1 MKTSKTVEK
10 KSVSLSVFIISMMV
24 IVLVVIAFVFAFFMR
39 ATQIVPSLKSSVLD
53 TLSRSVR
60 YEGNELQTQMTNV
73 STAGINLVEQ
83 IEQTIDRW
91 MEKEGLSVETFHASD
106 AEFLR
111 KVVDQIL
118 PHLLDT
124 LKLNVADGL
133 LVALDG
139 SALSFGG
146 CLAEGATVSAIYLKD
161 QNLSSLNADYSDLM
175 LMSGPKYVAREL
187 NIPLDNYWEP
197 ELSLAGMSDGREIFL
212 EVMETASAY
221 PSLKTRQMGCW
232 YGPVH
237 IAGDAAVITYV
248 LPLVERS
255 SGKSYGVVGI
265 ELSESQIKKL
275 FGMSGFQCQDDS
287 LLALTEMWEDDL
299 LGPWLVSSGT
309 VANRFLASPDQ
320 MPYRIRDLSEFGD
333 NLHEVWYPSV
343 GNVTLVR
350 YPLNLYYS
358 DSPYKDRQLGLIG
371 GVYSEKLYEPI
382 YRVMWL
388 IILTFAASLAGG
400 FVCVLF
406 ASKFLTRRLTRLER
420 QLGKFDPDDRGYQF
434 SCSGITEIDGL
445 IGAIEQLRGNF
456 EEVSDRLTDAIN
468 MTGMPIGF
476 VELDL
481 VKGKVF
487 VSDLIFKWFGI
498 KDASSGTE
506 RREGASSFIPMDVW
520 SPTFNRLMERSSEDD
535 PLVHPLDFIEE
546 FPLRWIRVKHA
557 GHQGKTFYI
566 LTDVTQEIMERKD
579 FEYQRDFDALTGLL
593 NRRAFLSHVERQLTG
608 HPGKRGALL
617 FMDLDNLKSINDTY
631 GHEYGDRYIRDA
643 AIAFRSLAGAGQVVS
658 RFSGDEFAVFL
669 FGFDTDDDVVAHV
682 SQFHKGLTDM
692 SLAPDDIE
700 IRTRCS
706 IGVAMYPA
714 DSSDIEQLIKFA
726 DFSMYEVKRTNK
738 GTIRYFDPGQYSK
751 NAFLVEASD
760 AFNRFIE
767 RNEVSYAFQP
777 IVEART
783 GEVFAYEA
791 LMRPTSPVFKSPTQ
805 VLDMAKA
812 QAKMY
817 QIEKQTCMN
826 VFQWVKEHQQELNGR
841 KIFFNSIA
849 DQILVDDDFEYL
861 QREFG
866 SLLPNVV
873 AEITEGERYQRGILD
888 QKCGFV
894 REHGGR
900 IAIDDFGSGYSND
913 LLLLITQPDYIK
925 IDIQLVSGLD
935 VDVSKLTLVRNIVS
949 YAKTQ
954 GWLLIAEGV
963 ERKEE
968 AEILIKLGVDY
979 LQGYYLQRPSFELTD
994 TAPEIKATLAG
1005 FSKKYAR
1012 KEKKG

>member
-1 MKTSKTVEK
+1 MKTPKPVQKRTF
-10 KSVSLSVFIISMMV
+10 SLSFFIISMMV
-24 IVLVVIAFVFAFFMR
+24 VVLVVIAFVFAFFMR
-39 ATQIVPSLKSSVLD
+39 ATQIVPTLKASSLDS
-53 TLSRSVR
+53 LSRSVL
-60 YEGNELQTQMTNV
+60 YEGNELQIRMTNL
-73 STAGINLVEQ
+73 SAAGINLVEQ
-83 IEQTIDRW
+83 IEQAVDRR
-91 MEKEGLSVETFHASD
+91 MEKDGLDVEAFLASD
-106 AEFLR
+106 DGIYRA
-111 KVVDQIL
+111 VVSQIL

-133 LVALDG
+133 LVALDDSVLFPG
-139 SALSFGG
+139 EDLSKG
-146 CLAEGATVSAIYLKD
+146 ESVSAIYLKD

-175 LMSGPKYVAREL
+175 MMAGPKYVAREL

-197 ELSLAGMSDGREIFL
+197 ELSLKDTDCREIFL
-212 EVMETASAY
+212 EVMENAKVH
-221 PSLKTRQMGCW
+221 PSLRTKQLGCW

-237 IAGDAAVITYV
+237 IAGDAAVIIYV
-248 LPLVERS
+248 LPLVDRS
-255 SGKSYGVVGI
+255 SGMPYGVVGI
-265 ELSESQIKKL
+265 ELSESQLKKV
-275 FGMSGFQCQDDS
+275 FGMSSFQYQDDS
-287 LLALTEMWEDDL
+287 LLALTEMWDDDL
-299 LGPWLVSSGT
+299 LGPWLVSSGA
-309 VANRFLASPDQ
+309 VANRFLASPDRT
-320 MPYRIRDLSEFGD
+320 PRYIGELSGFGE

-358 DSPYKDRQLGLIG
+358 GSPYKDRQLGLIG
-371 GVYSEKLYEPI
+371 GVASEKLYEPI
-382 YRVMWL
+382 YRVMRL
-388 IILTFAASLAGG
+388 IVLTFASSLIGG
-400 FVCVLF
+400 LVCVLF
-406 ASKFLTRRLTRLER
+406 ASKFLSWRLTRLER

-434 SCSGITEIDGL
+434 SFSGITEIDGL

-481 VKGKVF
+481 AKGKVF

-498 KDASSGTE
+498 GKASSGIE
-506 RREGASSFIPMDVW
+506 RREGASAFIPMEVW
-520 SPTFNRLMERSSEDD
+520 SPLFNRLMERSSEDD
-535 PLVHPLDFIEE
+535 PLVHPLDFVED

-593 NRRAFLSHVERQLTG
+593 NRRAFLSHVERQLANQ
-608 HPGKRGALL
+608 PGRKGALL

-643 AIAFRSLAGAGQVVS
+643 AITFRSLAGAGQIVS

-669 FGFDTDDDVVAHV
+669 YGFCTDDDVIAKV
-682 SQFHKGLTDM
+682 SQFHKGLADM
-692 SLAPDDIE
+692 SLAPDGTE

-706 IGVAMYPA
+706 IGVAKYPI

-738 GTIRYFDPGQYSK
+738 GSIRYFDPEQYSK
-751 NAFLVEASD
+751 NAFLVEASG
-760 AFNRFIE
+760 AFNRFVE
-767 RNEVSYAFQP
+767 RNEISYAFQP
-777 IVEART
+777 IVDART

-817 QIEKQTCMN
+817 QIEKLTCMN
-826 VFQWVKEHQQELNGR
+826 VFRWVKDHLGELNGR

-849 DQILVDDDFEYL
+849 DQILIDDDFEYL
-861 QREFG
+861 RREYS
-866 SLLPNVV
+866 SLFPYVV
-873 AEITEGERYQRGILD
+873 TEITEGERYQRGILD
-888 QKCGFV
+888 QKCSFV

-900 IAIDDFGSGYSND
+900 IAIDDFSSGYSND

-994 TAPEIKATLAG
+994 ADPEAKAALVA
-1005 FSKKYAR
+1005 FAKKYAR
-1012 KEKKG
+1012 KVKKG